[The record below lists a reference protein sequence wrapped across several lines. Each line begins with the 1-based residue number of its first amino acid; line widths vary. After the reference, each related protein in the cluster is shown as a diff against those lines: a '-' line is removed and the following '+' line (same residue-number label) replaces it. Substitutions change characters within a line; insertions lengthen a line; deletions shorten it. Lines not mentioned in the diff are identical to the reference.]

1 MAGREEGRG
10 AGPVALAK
18 IMSISW
24 KAIRHRAEWFLVKL
38 AAFLIPLCPRRLIV
52 WIGSAIGSI
61 AAGGGSGRGGVAGG
75 YVRLELGGRTRASR
89 GRGPCRHTVRHFC
102 PATSRLFF

>member
-24 KAIRHRAEWFLVKL
+24 KAIRHRVEWFLVKL

-52 WIGSAIGSI
+52 GIGSAIGSI
-61 AAGGGSGRGGVAGG
+61 AAVGGCARGGVGARQPPCALWGPVAPSGKGRPAGG
-75 YVRLELGGRTRASR
+75 AD
-89 GRGPCRHTVRHFC
+89 PHFF
-102 PATSRLFF
+102 PA

>member
-38 AAFLIPLCPRRLIV
+38 AAFLIPLCPRRWIV
-52 WIGSAIGSI
+52 WIGSPFGSFLVVWGL
-61 AAGGGSGRGGVAGG
+61 AGWRRGA
-75 YVRLELGGRTRASR
+75 YHPHCALLWPHTPPQRDPSLREPAPLFY
-89 GRGPCRHTVRHFC
+89 RHPTN
-102 PATSRLFF
+102 LF